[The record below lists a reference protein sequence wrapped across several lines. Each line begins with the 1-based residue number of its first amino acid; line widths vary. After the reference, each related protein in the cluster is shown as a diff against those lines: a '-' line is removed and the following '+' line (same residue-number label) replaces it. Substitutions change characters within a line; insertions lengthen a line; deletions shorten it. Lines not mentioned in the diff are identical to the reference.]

1 MTSDESCPRP
11 TQLSGVAL
19 LVKMFERD
27 GRCARR
33 SGYKFSQEGSTAD
46 CAKIE
51 GDGELK
57 EFWLNKH
64 VES

>member
-1 MTSDESCPRP
+1 
-11 TQLSGVAL
+11 
-19 LVKMFERD
+19 MFERD